1 MPVVS
6 MEAGAAASNSDGLN
20 INSREVEYKD
30 VSVVYR
36 NPVPSYAERVLLTY
50 NEDDAHLIK
59 VLLRQT
65 RYFYF
70 FKKRRRKFCFTQFS
84 HASCFQHF
92 FELKGIEIL

>member
-6 MEAGAAASNSDGLN
+6 MEAGATASNSDGAN
-20 INSREVEYKD
+20 VSSREVEYKD

-65 RYFYF
+65 RYSSN
-70 FKKRRRKFCFTQFS
+70 FKKK
-84 HASCFQHF
+84 
-92 FELKGIEIL
+92 K